1 MEPVYILGVGM
12 HPFGRYPDKLISDM
26 VEDAVTDAL
35 KDAGL
40 AWQDIELAYA
50 ANGQPGQ
57 HGQRFLR
64 GLGLSGVPII
74 NVENAC
80 AGGSSAFFS
89 ACMAVGA
96 GAADVAL
103 AVGYEQMARG
113 MIGANMARPM
123 THESVNGLFAMPGMF
138 GMVARNLM
146 HEHGVT
152 ARDLALVS
160 VKNHHNGVFNPRAQ
174 YRMET
179 PVEDVL
185 ASRMIADP
193 LTLLMCAPTTDGAA
207 AVVVGSRRAAARYAN
222 GVYIRLVA
230 AAQRSEPY
238 AGTEVSR
245 PDIRTMTMQASRAA
259 YEQGGLGPED
269 LDLVELHDC
278 FAPAEIS
285 HYENLGLC
293 AVGDG
298 AKLVR
303 EGATNIEGRIPV
315 NPSGGL
321 LSKGH
326 PISATGA
333 AQICELTW
341 QLRGEAGQRQVAGRS
356 GQGPTIG
363 LAHNPGGITA
373 SLSFAH
379 VNVHILKREDALA

>member
-1 MEPVYILGVGM
+1 MEPVYVLGVGM
-12 HPFGRYPDKLISDM
+12 HPFGRFPEKSLADM
-26 VEDAVTDAL
+26 AEDAVSDALTDAGVAW
-35 KDAGL
+35 KDI
-40 AWQDIELAYA
+40 QLAYA

-80 AGGSSAFFS
+80 AGGSSAFYS
-89 ACMAVGA
+89 ACMSVAA
-96 GAADVAL
+96 GACDVAL

-113 MIGANMARPM
+113 MIGANMARPVQ

-138 GMVARNLM
+138 GMVARNLI
-146 HEHGVT
+146 EEQGVT
-152 ARDLALVS
+152 LKDLALVS

-185 ASRMIADP
+185 ASRVIADP

-207 AVVVGSRRAAARYAN
+207 AVVVGSRKAAEKYAN
-222 GVYIRLVA
+222 GTYIRLVA

-245 PDIRTMTMQASRAA
+245 PDIRTMTMQASAAA
-259 YEQGGLGPED
+259 YEQAGIGPDD

-278 FAPAEIS
+278 FAPAELS

-293 AVGDG
+293 EVGEG
-298 AKLVR
+298 AKLIR
-303 EGATNIEGRIPV
+303 EGITSIEGTMPV

-341 QLRGEAGQRQVAGRS
+341 QLRGQAGQRQVAGRE
-356 GQGPTIG
+356 GKGPRIG
-363 LAHNPGGITA
+363 LAHNPGGITP

-379 VNVHILKREDALA
+379 VNVHILKKEDAL